1 MPAASRPPRTKGPGS
16 APPSKKLAWSAG
28 RKAADRRRTTCDGRQ
43 RTDVRITHN
52 IQPPY
57 SVVCHP
63 MLARLSIRDIVLIDR
78 LDIDFGAGLAT
89 LTGETGAG
97 KSILLDA
104 FALALGA
111 RGDAALV
118 REGAEHGQV
127 IAAFDVAKDHPA
139 RRVLVDNDLV
149 GEDELIVR
157 RTQFADGR
165 TRAFINDQPVSV
177 QVLRAL
183 GAVLVEIHGQHDERA
198 FVDAA
203 THRALLDA
211 YGGIEDEAAAVAR
224 LWAERRACEAAVESH
239 RAAVERAGREA
250 EWLRH
255 AVDELAGLAP
265 QSGEE
270 TALAERRTVMMQ
282 AEKVAEDLRATYD
295 SVSGPNSPVPPL
307 ATAVRRLERRASQA
321 PALIEPAVEAIDAAL
336 TSLEEARAQLEQALQ
351 VAEFDPQELERIEE
365 RLFALRA
372 AGRKYNVPVD
382 ELNALAKRYE
392 DDLALLDAGA
402 ERLATL
408 QREAQE
414 AAARYRAAAEKL
426 SAGRR
431 RAAQVLDKAVNA
443 ELKPLKLERAEFST
457 EITSDNEGADGL
469 DRVEF
474 WVRTNPGT
482 RPGPLMRVASGGEL
496 ARFLL
501 ALKVV
506 LSDRGSAPTL
516 VFDEID
522 TGVGGAVADAI
533 GVRLA
538 RLASGVQV
546 IAVTHAPQVAA
557 RADRHYLI
565 SKDALA
571 KGKRVATRVAELEND
586 HRREEI
592 ARMLAGAEITAEARA
607 AAERLI
613 RAAG

>member
-1 MPAASRPPRTKGPGS
+1 
-16 APPSKKLAWSAG
+16 
-28 RKAADRRRTTCDGRQ
+28 
-43 RTDVRITHN
+43 
-52 IQPPY
+52 
-57 SVVCHP
+57 

-78 LDIDFGAGLAT
+78 LDIDFGSGLAA

-111 RGDAALV
+111 RGDTAMV
-118 REGAEHGQV
+118 REGAEQGQV
-127 IAAFDVAKDHPA
+127 IAAFDLANDHPA
-139 RRVLVDNDLV
+139 RRLLAENDL
-149 GEDELIVR
+149 GGDDDALIVR
-157 RTQFADGR
+157 RVQFADGR

-183 GAVLVEIHGQHDERA
+183 GAALVEIHGQHDERA
-198 FVDAA
+198 FVDAT

-211 YGGIEDEAAAVAR
+211 YGDLEGDAAVAAR
-224 LWAERRACEAAVESH
+224 LWDERRARESAVAAH
-239 RAAVERAGREA
+239 RAEVERLSREA

-255 AVDELAGLAP
+255 AVDELTRLAP
-265 QSGEE
+265 ETGEE
-270 TALAERRTVMMQ
+270 TMLAARRTTMMQ
-282 AEKVAEDLRATYD
+282 AERVAEDLRATHD
-295 SVSGPNSPVPPL
+295 NVSGPQSPVPAL
-307 ATAVRRLERRASQA
+307 STAVRRLERRAAQA
-321 PALIEPAVEAIDAAL
+321 PALIEPVVKALDAAL
-336 TSLEEARAQLEQALQ
+336 TALDDASNHLERALQ
-351 VAEFDPQELERIEE
+351 VANYDPNELERIEE

-372 AGRKYNVPVD
+372 AGRKHNVQVD
-382 ELNALAKRYE
+382 ELAALGRRYQS
-392 DDLALLDAGA
+392 DLTLIDASA
-402 ERLATL
+402 ERLAAL
-408 QREAQE
+408 EQEARA
-414 AAARYRAAAEKL
+414 AAARYREAAEEL
-426 SAGRR
+426 SAARR
-431 RAAQVLDKAVNA
+431 SAGQKLDKAVNA
-443 ELKPLKLERAEFST
+443 ELKPLKLERAQFST
-457 EITSDNEGADGL
+457 QIDSEGEGPNGL

-482 RPGPLMRVASGGEL
+482 RPGPLMKVASGGEL

-506 LSDRGSAPTL
+506 LADRGSAPTL
-516 VFDEID
+516 IFDEID

-565 SKDALA
+565 TKGALS
-571 KGKRVATRVAELEND
+571 KGKRVATRVAELEAER
-586 HRREEI
+586 RREEI

-613 RAAG
+613 RAAS